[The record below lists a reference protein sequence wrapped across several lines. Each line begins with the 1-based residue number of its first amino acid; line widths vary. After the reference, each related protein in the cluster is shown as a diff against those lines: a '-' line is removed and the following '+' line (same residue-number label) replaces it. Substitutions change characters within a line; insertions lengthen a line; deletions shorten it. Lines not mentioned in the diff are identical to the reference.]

1 MLDCQ
6 GSQPNVD
13 KPEHMPRVR
22 DEKSFQAKREQIL
35 AIATQCFIE
44 SGFHGTGMAKI
55 CKAAKMSA
63 GALYRYFPSKE
74 SMIEAIVEQDR
85 IETVFFVERLKQAEN
100 KAIGLAELMVEAVYL
115 YAEDR
120 SYCQL
125 WIEIAAE
132 MSRNPVA
139 AKLVSTAE
147 TELLTELTALVK
159 QGQLAGD
166 IDSTLMPDI
175 TAQLLLTMTYGFLG
189 QFSIQ
194 PDVVDTKAISQ
205 HARRAVLN
213 LLLP

>member
-1 MLDCQ
+1 
-6 GSQPNVD
+6 
-13 KPEHMPRVR
+13 MPRVR
-22 DEKSFQAKREQIL
+22 DEKSFQEKREQIL
-35 AIATQCFIE
+35 AVATQCFIE

-74 SMIEAIVEQDR
+74 SMIEAIVELDR
-85 IETVFFVERLKQAEN
+85 TETVLFVERLKQAEN
-100 KAIGLAELMVEAVYL
+100 KAIGLAEIVVEIIHL

-120 SYCQL
+120 GYCQL

-132 MSRNPVA
+132 MSRNPVV

-147 TELLTELTALVK
+147 ADLLIELTALVR

-166 IDSTLMPDI
+166 IDSTLIPVI
-175 TAQLLLTMTYGFLG
+175 TAQLLLTITYGFLG

-194 PDVVDTKAISQ
+194 PNIVDTKAISQ
-205 HARRAVLN
+205 HAKRAVLS
-213 LLLP
+213 LLLA